1 MYFMIKDEKCFDKY
15 MKIWEKV
22 GNITKH
28 KFNSELI
35 CNQKYLMVKK
45 MNTKES
51 FQCFYIR
58 VILIDSVYRKDKN
71 YYPKVFLE
79 KYIYNFLKK
88 NLRNFGFWC
97 FRSSS

>member
-1 MYFMIKDEKCFDKY
+1 
-15 MKIWEKV
+15 
-22 GNITKH
+22 
-28 KFNSELI
+28 
-35 CNQKYLMVKK
+35 

-51 FQCFYIR
+51 LQCFYIR

-88 NLRNFGFWC
+88 NLRNLGFGALEVPPEI
-97 FRSSS
+97 

>member
-1 MYFMIKDEKCFDKY
+1 
-15 MKIWEKV
+15 
-22 GNITKH
+22 
-28 KFNSELI
+28 
-35 CNQKYLMVKK
+35 

-71 YYPKVFLE
+71 YYPNVFLE
-79 KYIYNFLKK
+79 KCIYNFLKK